1 MRRFPCRCWL
11 TRPWAPVLAP
21 RQASRPLPP
30 PVPPPKGNPA
40 AAKSCSPPAF
50 MRLPPKLGHK
60 ATPGAAALGS
70 EHDARLRRT
79 VITLTSIFCH
89 TASIEFATI
98 DDPKRMKRAGAMR
111 SHFRHVIGVMTTA
124 LVVTG
129 FGLLGA
135 KAADIP
141 PQSPALPPP
150 PPSYGGPPPPDVYP
164 YPPPAVYEYAPPPPP
179 SYGPPA
185 VAVVP
190 SPYYRPWAY
199 RAYAPYAGRGYAFYG
214 RGWGHY
220 RW

>member
-1 MRRFPCRCWL
+1 
-11 TRPWAPVLAP
+11 
-21 RQASRPLPP
+21 
-30 PVPPPKGNPA
+30 
-40 AAKSCSPPAF
+40 
-50 MRLPPKLGHK
+50 
-60 ATPGAAALGS
+60 
-70 EHDARLRRT
+70 
-79 VITLTSIFCH
+79 
-89 TASIEFATI
+89 
-98 DDPKRMKRAGAMR
+98 MR

-150 PPSYGGPPPPDVYP
+150 PPSYGGPPPDAYA

-179 SYGPPA
+179 GYGPPA
-185 VAVVP
+185 VAFVP
-190 SPYYRPWAY
+190 PPVYYPRPFYGPWAGRY
-199 RAYAPYAGRGYAFYG
+199 RAYGPYAGRGYAFYG